1 MASFVGTLTSE
12 DCTPPSHGNKMNTPT
27 DVLCE
32 YKDVFILPKCK
43 CTWSKM
49 ADLKRKSIRMDHS
62 HTTNLVNEYPWSWA
76 PTRDIKIKKVIVSED
91 IPSTQGGTMWW
102 WLSIGA
108 AVFLNPTTDPNEEE
122 TIFALS
128 HLRQETNVGLPA
140 MNQSW
145 EFDYGTDYV
154 EVEEGEKI
162 YLGVDGGTGQM
173 VGFSI
178 IIFYI

>member
-1 MASFVGTLTSE
+1 MAKAGIDYINFPLFLYVYRKVNIE
-12 DCTPPSHGNKMNTPT
+12 
-27 DVLCE
+27 
-32 YKDVFILPKCK
+32 FIRNHQYRELRQ
-43 CTWSKM
+43 KM
-49 ADLKRKSIRMDHS
+49 ADLKRKSIRMDHT
-62 HTTNLVNEYPWSWA
+62 HTLNLTNQYPWAWA
-76 PTRDIKIKKVIVSED
+76 PTRDIKIKKVVMSED

-122 TIFALS
+122 TIFAMS
-128 HLRQETNVGLPA
+128 HLRQETDVGLPA

-145 EFDYGTDYV
+145 TFDFGSDHI

-173 VGFSI
+173 VGFSL